1 MKKRTTRLLALFLA
15 LLLMVSGCT
24 LPVKLTNGRNPFRS
38 ETPSAT
44 APSGGPNESQPP
56 SADAQKTRDQFSKLC
71 KELFE
76 DEVTS
81 DMITL
86 HYSLAYPE
94 NYGITD
100 YDVAL
105 PVLSLEEE
113 DDVTS
118 EEDDLFDRLDAID
131 RNDLTEDQKLT
142 YDVLMDYLET
152 ALEGSDYYYYQEA
165 FSPITGFQSNFSV
178 TMAEYTFRREQDV
191 TDYLKL
197 LTLVPDYVDS
207 LIQFEKERAKQGF
220 VMPDSSID
228 EVVDA
233 IEAFLTS
240 SEENIYL
247 SSFTE
252 RLNSLNALSEDQKAT
267 YTAQNEELV
276 NTRVLPCYRSIISC
290 LKKIRSTGNT
300 NGGLCQIEG
309 GEGYYEWLIKS
320 MVGSGHTPEELTA
333 LIEDRISTEI
343 LKMQLLFKKN
353 PELMDQFDGTIP
365 ENRTPQEII
374 EDLKEAMKA
383 DYPELPVDASY
394 QIKYVP
400 DYMADLTSP
409 AFYMI
414 PPIDALSENTIYI
427 NESQTDESSLFST
440 LAHESYPGH
449 LYQIV
454 YASATITEP
463 LRKLLDYEGYS
474 EGWGLYV
481 EHESYAMN
489 NQLTDR
495 SADLAELYRINS
507 SITLAVHA
515 LADLRIHY
523 EGCGTDEIAELI
535 DTYFGDQGEAFVQSF
550 YNTIVSEPAYYLKY
564 YVGYLEFMLL
574 REKAEAA
581 LESSFDL
588 KEFHTF
594 ILNMGACSF
603 TTLNEYLDT
612 WITEKKHR

>member
-15 LLLMVSGCT
+15 LILMISGCT
-24 LPVKLTNGRNPFRS
+24 LPFSFPNDTARS
-38 ETPSAT
+38 DESAGT
-44 APSGGPNESQPP
+44 DSSGSQTENRPQ
-56 SADAQKTRDQFSKLC
+56 SADAQKTQDQFSKLC

-76 DEVTS
+76 EEVTS
-81 DMITL
+81 DTITL

-94 NYGITD
+94 NYGITS

-113 DDVTS
+113 ADVTD

-131 RNDLTEDQKLT
+131 RNDLTDDQKLT
-142 YDVLMDYLET
+142 YDVLTDYLET
-152 ALEGSDYYYYQEA
+152 ALEGSDYFYYQEA

-178 TMAEYTFRREQDV
+178 TMAEYTFRRETDV
-191 TDYLKL
+191 FDYLEL
-197 LTLVPDYVDS
+197 LKLVPDYVDS

-233 IEAFLTS
+233 IESFLNS

-252 RLNSLNALSEDQKAT
+252 RLNNLTELSDDKKAQ

-276 NTRVLPCYRSIISC
+276 KARVLPCYRSIISC
-290 LKKIRSTGNT
+290 LKEIRGTGHT
-300 NGGLCQIEG
+300 NSGLCQIDG

-333 LIEDRISTEI
+333 LIEDRINTEI
-343 LKMQLLFKKN
+343 LKLQLMVQKD
-353 PELMDQFDGTIP
+353 PELLDLFDGDIT
-365 ENRTPQEII
+365 ENRIPQEII
-374 EDLKEAMKA
+374 DDLKEAMKA
-383 DYPELPVDASY
+383 DYPELPVDTSY

-449 LYQIV
+449 LYQTV
-454 YASATITEP
+454 YASAAFTEP
-463 LRKLLDYEGYS
+463 LRKLLNFEGYS

-489 NQLTDR
+489 TQLTNQ

-515 LADLRIHY
+515 LADLKIHY
-523 EGCGTDEIAELI
+523 EGCGIDDIAELI
-535 DTYFGDQGEAFVQSF
+535 DTYFGDQGEEFIQSF

-581 LESSFDL
+581 LENDFDL

-594 ILNMGACSF
+594 ILNMGDCSF
-603 TTLNEYLDT
+603 TTLNDYLDQ
-612 WITEKKHR
+612 WLKEQK